1 MTKEQIERT
10 RILLKATLDI
20 LNKCND
26 SVIKL
31 DVMSTTAVW
40 DDVECDGYCLK
51 DELSELLNEIDRID
65 VVIEDFGDTY
75 SIVDINGC
83 TIEPDFDSYEEA
95 EMWATD
101 NNYNIIHSFN
111 I

>member
-10 RILLKATLDI
+10 KILLKATLDI

-31 DVMSTTAVW
+31 DVMSVTAVW

-51 DELSELLNEIDRID
+51 DELSELLDEIDRID
-65 VVIEDFGDTY
+65 VVIEDVGNYF
-75 SIVDINGC
+75 SIFDESGQC
-83 TIEPDFDSYEEA
+83 IEYDFKKYMVA
-95 EMWATD
+95 EKWAID
-101 NNYNIIHSFN
+101 NNYNVVQSFN